1 MRLTPL
7 GKALIFLI
15 GLGLVITA
23 VYKFMPAD
31 KQFWRK
37 WTGDG
42 SGTAT
47 TDGPSNPGTA
57 TPGTQDTN
65 GSGGP
70 EGLTRRE
77 GNGQTTGG
85 PSENKE
91 WIRIPGG
98 IFRSGENATEVDVSA
113 FQIES
118 HEVTNGQYEGF
129 LQECPTGSNC
139 GPRDVPSYWDDQT
152 YLETRRDHPV
162 VFVSW
167 GDASAYCRWA
177 GGRLPTLLE
186 WEKAARSDDGRSFP
200 SGEAIDPKGVNILGQ
215 DRHDE
220 KNRAPKQ
227 IPTWGTDDPQ
237 YARDASPYGVLA
249 MAGNVSEW
257 TATASPDEPDLRM
270 VAGGSWDSWDLS
282 DARTYY
288 SIAKPPTDRSSSL
301 GFRCVKSAS

>member
-37 WTGDG
+37 WTGGG
-42 SGTAT
+42 SGTAA
-47 TDGPSNPGTA
+47 DGPSNPGSA
-57 TPGTQDTN
+57 TPAETPGGPDGLARQSSGDRTT
-65 GSGGP
+65 SGG
-70 EGLTRRE
+70 
-77 GNGQTTGG
+77 
-85 PSENKE
+85 SAKE
-91 WIRIPGG
+91 CITVPAG

-113 FQIES
+113 FRIES
-118 HEVTNGQYEGF
+118 HEVTNGQYESF
-129 LQECPTGSNC
+129 LAKCASGSSC
-139 GPRDVPSYWDDQT
+139 GPRDVPSYWDDQG

-167 GDASAYCRWA
+167 GDASAYCRWT

-200 SGEAIDPKGVNILGQ
+200 SGEAIDPKSVNILGQ

-257 TATASPDEPDLRM
+257 TATASPEEPDLRM

-282 DARTYY
+282 DARAYY
-288 SIAKPPTDRSSSL
+288 AIAKPPTDRSSSL